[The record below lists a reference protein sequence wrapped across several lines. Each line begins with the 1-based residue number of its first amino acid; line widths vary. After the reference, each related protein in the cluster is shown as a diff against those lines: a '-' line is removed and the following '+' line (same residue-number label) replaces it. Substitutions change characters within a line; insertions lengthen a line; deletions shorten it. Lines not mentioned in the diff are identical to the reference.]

1 MSFRQRLWAIAV
13 VVVPIAF
20 SQPSAAPKLEVASV
34 KLLSETEL
42 LRSKPDSGGAISGNR
57 ISVSAMSVAALV
69 RTAYNV
75 RVYQIS
81 GGPGWIDNDRY
92 DIAAKAEGDG
102 ILTPD
107 QARQLFQLV
116 LADRFQ
122 LTFHRET
129 RDLPIYQLV
138 VVKNGPRL
146 KVSDIA
152 KFSMRFT
159 PGPSQSQLTVSRG
172 TMQQLCVTLSSQ
184 VGAPVM
190 DMTGLAGGF
199 DFKLEFVPENLAAD
213 PSSLNSDAGGP
224 SIFRAVEEQLGLKLK
239 SSKGAVEV
247 LVIDR
252 VERPTD
258 N

>member
-1 MSFRQRLWAIAV
+1 MRFRRRLWAVAALL
-13 VVVPIAF
+13 VPIAF
-20 SQPSAAPKLEVASV
+20 GQPPAAPKLEVASV
-34 KLLSETEL
+34 KLLSEAEL

-57 ISVSAMSVAALV
+57 ISVSAMTVAALV

-75 RVYQIS
+75 RVYQIF
-81 GGPGWIDNDRY
+81 GGPSWMNNGRY
-92 DIAAKAEGDG
+92 DVAAKAEGDG

-116 LADRFQ
+116 PADRFQ
-122 LTFHRET
+122 LKFHRET
-129 RDLPIYQLV
+129 RDLPLYQLV
-138 VVKNGPRL
+138 AETNGPRL
-146 KVSDIA
+146 KVSDSA

-159 PGPSQSQLTVSRG
+159 PGPSQSQLTVSKG

-190 DMTGLAGGF
+190 DMTGLTGGF

-213 PSSLNSDAGGP
+213 PNSLNADVSGP
-224 SIFRAVEEQLGLKLK
+224 SIFRAVEDQLGLKLK
-239 SSKGAVEV
+239 SSKGPVEV

>member
-1 MSFRQRLWAIAV
+1 
-13 VVVPIAF
+13 
-20 SQPSAAPKLEVASV
+20 
-34 KLLSETEL
+34 
-42 LRSKPDSGGAISGNR
+42 
-57 ISVSAMSVAALV
+57 
-69 RTAYNV
+69 
-75 RVYQIS
+75 
-81 GGPGWIDNDRY
+81 
-92 DIAAKAEGDG
+92 
-102 ILTPD
+102 
-107 QARQLFQLV
+107 
-116 LADRFQ
+116 
-122 LTFHRET
+122 
-129 RDLPIYQLV
+129 
-138 VVKNGPRL
+138 
-146 KVSDIA
+146 
-152 KFSMRFT
+152 
-159 PGPSQSQLTVSRG
+159 
-172 TMQQLCVTLSSQ
+172 LCVTLSSQ